1 MFYTTL
7 RSSGLMFYR
16 KFSILTL
23 FSLIVLGCI
32 VRDRLPVMRLVPL
45 LVLIT
50 SSGIVAPGLMNEKDL
65 SEPLESI
72 ERVSPLPASL

>member
-1 MFYTTL
+1 
-7 RSSGLMFYR
+7 
-16 KFSILTL
+16 
-23 FSLIVLGCI
+23 